1 MNVKL
6 NLCALLL
13 ACLAPISYANMSVYP
28 MSVDMN
34 NQGEGNVRVIS
45 RTNDVQFIKT
55 TIVKISDAGTAK
67 EKENEIKTGDPN
79 AIVVMPPK
87 FALPAGASKMVRL
100 VSMEP
105 ALQETTYRVKF
116 EAVSQLDD
124 PLEGTK
130 GTKTQLN
137 INLIWGFW

>member
-67 EKENEIKTGDPN
+67 EKKMKLKP
-79 AIVVMPPK
+79 AIPM
-87 FALPAGASKMVRL
+87 RL
-100 VSMEP
+100 
-105 ALQETTYRVKF
+105 
-116 EAVSQLDD
+116 
-124 PLEGTK
+124 
-130 GTKTQLN
+130 
-137 INLIWGFW
+137 W

>member
-105 ALQETTYRVKF
+105 PSKRPLIAL
-116 EAVSQLDD
+116 
-124 PLEGTK
+124 
-130 GTKTQLN
+130 
-137 INLIWGFW
+137 NLKPFRNLMTLWKERKAPKRSSTLISSGGFW